1 MLREGSGGAPSLAK
15 VAFWVQSAPHLSARA
30 VRYAL
35 VGLGNGV
42 VFSGT
47 AAFAVS
53 ILHMSPVVAS
63 ALGYLCSVPLSF
75 IGHRSFT
82 FRSQNAWQGEAGR
95 FLLVH
100 SCCLAAS
107 VLIMSTVTGM
117 GLPYYQGLA
126 GAVLLV
132 PIINFLVSNFWVF
145 AKRLRGEP

>member
-1 MLREGSGGAPSLAK
+1 MLRESSGAAPFLAK
-15 VAFWVQSAPHLSARA
+15 AAFWVQSAPHLSARA

-47 AAFAVS
+47 TAFAVS
-53 ILHMSPVVAS
+53 FLRMSPVLAS

-75 IGHRSFT
+75 FGHRSFT

-95 FLLVH
+95 FVLVH

-107 VLIMSTVTGM
+107 VLIMGVITGM
-117 GLPYYQGLA
+117 GLPYYLGLA
-126 GAVLLV
+126 GAVMLI
-132 PIINFLVSNFWVF
+132 PIMNFLVSNFWVF
-145 AKRLRGEP
+145 AKRLKGE